1 MLLMAVILVAFAS
14 CSSKKTQISMKP
26 ETTTISG
33 DLSDCFEV
41 VDQECI
47 VKLNKKGKIEWG
59 STWSVKLRRTEK
71 PFPFADDIDVS
82 AYGTWGSGVEAHGGF
97 GIEIVD
103 ENGTTVQKASATEG
117 GLSGPYSSDDVVD
130 LFKLKPGETGTIRW
144 SVNDDVLAAKELKFT
159 ISSAFELCEK
169 SGDSSDDEEDD
180 DEIDASS
187 KSSTNWD
194 AVLNEYESYVN
205 QYIALMKKAQKGDM
219 SAMSDYAKMLEKAER
234 LSDKLDD
241 AEDEM
246 TSTQL
251 SRYMKITSKMASA
264 AF

>member
-47 VKLNKKGKIEWG
+47 VKLDKKGNIEPFA
-59 STWSVKLRRTEK
+59 TWSVKLRRTDK

-82 AYGTWGSGVEAHGGF
+82 AYGTWGSSVEAHGGF
-97 GIEIVD
+97 GIEVVD

-117 GLSGPYSSDDVVD
+117 GLSGPYSHEDVED

-144 SVNDDVLAAKELKFT
+144 SVNDDALNAKELKFT

-169 SGDSSDDEEDD
+169 SESSSNDD
-180 DEIDASS
+180 DDDISSS

-194 AVLNEYESYVN
+194 AVLDEYESYVN
-205 QYIALMKKAQKGDM
+205 QYIAFMKKAQKGDM
-219 SAMSDYAKMLEKAER
+219 SAMNDYPKMLEKAER
-234 LSDKLDD
+234 FSDKLDD

-251 SRYMKITSKMASA
+251 SRYMKITNKMANA

>member
-1 MLLMAVILVAFAS
+1 MTVILVAFAS

-33 DLSDCFEV
+33 DLSECFEV

-47 VKLNKKGKIEWG
+47 VKLDKKGGIEPFA
-59 STWSVKLRRTEK
+59 TWSVKLRRTDK

-82 AYGTWGSGVEAHGGF
+82 AYGTWGPSVEAHGGF
-97 GIEIVD
+97 GIEVVD
-103 ENGTTVQKASATEG
+103 ENGTTVQKSAATG
-117 GLSGPYSSDDVVD
+117 SGFSGPYSHEDVED

-144 SVNDDVLAAKELKFT
+144 SVEDNALNAKELKFT

-169 SGDSSDDEEDD
+169 SGDSSNNYSDD
-180 DEIDASS
+180 DDLASS
-187 KSSTNWD
+187 KGSTNWD

-205 QYIALMKKAQKGDM
+205 QYIALMKKVQKGDM
-219 SAMSDYAKMLEKAER
+219 SAMSEYPKMLEKAER

-251 SRYMKITSKMASA
+251 SRYLKITNKMANA